1 MVRFLGTI
9 RFASR
14 NCHHSREQC
23 RRDDLESWVYMLIEF
38 TEYASLPW
46 SKMVDR
52 HTVCR
57 EKERLFAGS
66 YTKHI
71 ASLPEEIHKI
81 LKYINELNFQNT
93 PDYEYIATML
103 KRAAARRHVS
113 ITVKFDWEESEVSRN
128 SIPLHG
134 NTMKY

>member
-14 NCHHSREQC
+14 NCHYSREQC

-46 SKMVDR
+46 SKIADR
-52 HTVCR
+52 DLVCK

-66 YTKHI
+66 CLFLSFILSKHNI
-71 ASLPEEIHKI
+71 IR
-81 LKYINELNFQNT
+81 NF
-93 PDYEYIATML
+93 
-103 KRAAARRHVS
+103 
-113 ITVKFDWEESEVSRN
+113 KFK
-128 SIPLHG
+128 LL
-134 NTMKY
+134 